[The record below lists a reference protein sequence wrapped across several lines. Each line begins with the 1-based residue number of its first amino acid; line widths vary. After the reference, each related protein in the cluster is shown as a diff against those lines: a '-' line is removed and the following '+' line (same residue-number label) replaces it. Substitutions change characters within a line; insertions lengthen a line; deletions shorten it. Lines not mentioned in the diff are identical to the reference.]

1 MEIDIILE
9 PDLKPN
15 EIRELGILAENYG
28 FRALWTECYVRAR
41 DPFMTLVPLAEATDR
56 IKLGV
61 MVVGPWEQHPIK
73 TLNTLLTLNEYSH
86 GRACL
91 VVSAG
96 AEWCGVIGQEPERR
110 VRAARE
116 MVEILIGAST
126 NDVLN
131 YEGELYKVRRG
142 FNASWATDERPL
154 IYVGAGKKQMIR
166 MSTRVADGFMMSD
179 MPLQLID
186 EAIGYARDALAA
198 GNRSSDDFRIS
209 NFWAWHIKENREEA
223 FREARREMMLRA
235 WLDPEVFAAFLS
247 PEDLQI
253 MIDKTPAFL
262 KAYRDRSGN
271 IEDVPESIVNQMIEN
286 ITATGDMSDLDRQI
300 DRLRQFRDAGLTEIG
315 LRAHDDP
322 ASTIRTI
329 GERVLPALQ

>member
-1 MEIDIILE
+1 
-9 PDLKPN
+9 
-15 EIRELGILAENYG
+15 
-28 FRALWTECYVRAR
+28 
-41 DPFMTLVPLAEATDR
+41 
-56 IKLGV
+56 
-61 MVVGPWEQHPIK
+61 
-73 TLNTLLTLNEYSH
+73 
-86 GRACL
+86 
-91 VVSAG
+91 
-96 AEWCGVIGQEPERR
+96 
-110 VRAARE
+110 
-116 MVEILIGAST
+116 
-126 NDVLN
+126 
-131 YEGELYKVRRG
+131 
-142 FNASWATDERPL
+142 
-154 IYVGAGKKQMIR
+154 
-166 MSTRVADGFMMSD
+166 
-179 MPLQLID
+179 
-186 EAIGYARDALAA
+186 
-198 GNRSSDDFRIS
+198 
-209 NFWAWHIKENREEA
+209 
-223 FREARREMMLRA
+223 MMLRA